1 MIEIDLLKWTQSTI
15 SQNANGFLP
24 PADMQRSINQVK
36 ELPPLPATANRIL
49 QLASDPLADAKK
61 LAEIIELDPLLSIQV
76 IRWASSPLYGYRG
89 KINSVQ
95 DAIAKVLGFDYV
107 LNLTF
112 GLATLS
118 PLKTPV
124 DGIIGTQS
132 LWIQALASTKLMP
145 IIAQK
150 MPVDIRPASEQLFL
164 AGLIH
169 NIGFLLLGDQFSDE
183 YAYLNKLINTN
194 PTLSIN
200 SIENFAFGIDHSQLG
215 AWLMQSWSMPKPILD
230 VVYHHHNPHYRGKN
244 YRLNLLVYLN
254 DYLLGKMGIGDA
266 MNQQCPD
273 TVFEQ
278 LNIIEKDCIEI
289 MKQLSQNIDDIKTTV
304 DSLLS

>member
-124 DGIIGTQS
+124 NGIIGTQS

-230 VVYHHHNPHYRGKN
+230 VVYHHHNPNYRGKN

>member
-150 MPVDIRPASEQLFL
+150 MPTDIRPASEQLFL